1 MSDDSGSCT
10 FVGFL
15 LVYIRGFSFYGPKQD
30 RPRKYV
36 NAFGRRDV
44 VACFGSGSRR
54 AETVQGA
61 QSQGKE
67 GGLPRLNSAVRKV
80 GSPALLEFVMGNCP
94 YCRTSGG
101 KLTFLT
107 APFTLESLISGL
119 KVGSPYITAS
129 CG

>member
-1 MSDDSGSCT
+1 MTCNTASRCRVNFSSLLRASISIDSKFRLILNHCQPNMSDDSGSCT

-80 GSPALLEFVMGNCP
+80 GLPPLVWQYGQLP
-94 YCRTSGG
+94 
-101 KLTFLT
+101 
-107 APFTLESLISGL
+107 I
-119 KVGSPYITAS
+119 
-129 CG
+129 